1 MHNIKVFY
9 IMKNEI
15 MVNYK
20 NMGRIGVEWGEEGNI
35 EKI

>member
-1 MHNIKVFY
+1 
-9 IMKNEI
+9 MKNEI